1 MKSLLRVEIVSDW
14 VIWVEAFDVAVLTLF
29 STLNLALRL
38 PSHVRI
44 AEQFDKVGRRDAF
57 ESFVVVRPRYLLA
70 TAVIRS
76 VATLALLFLALV
88 SWRDRSVDPD
98 SASLAVSC
106 AATLVLVLVFGVAI
120 PNAWAKYAGDA
131 LIVRMLPILSLVRV
145 LCLPLIV
152 FLEIFDPLV
161 RRLAGVPVLDA
172 KAFADELERQILDA
186 VSEGEKHG
194 AVDEE
199 EKEMIE
205 SVIELTDTHVEEIM
219 TPRTDVV
226 GVPIDADYE
235 SVLATIR
242 KKGHSRIPVYEGT
255 IDTVL
260 GVLYAKDLLQL
271 KGDEPFALHTVMRKA
286 LFIPERKMVRE
297 LLREFQSQKVHIAV
311 VLDEY
316 GGTAGLVTIED
327 ILEELV
333 GEIHD
338 EFDETTPIE
347 LVRIDERTVEVD
359 ARMRVDE
366 LNDELDVA
374 FPEDEDYETIGG
386 FICSRMGKIPK
397 AGEEIRHNGTV
408 IHVIAAEP
416 RRVIRVRLELS
427 SPSESD
433 DAAA

>member
-1 MKSLLRVEIVSDW
+1 MSDW
-14 VIWVEAFDVAVLTLF
+14 VTWVGVFDVAVLTLF
-29 STLNLALRL
+29 ATLNLALRL

-57 ESFVVVRPRYLLA
+57 EAFVTVRPRYLLA

-76 VATLALLFLALV
+76 VATLALLFLALF
-88 SWRDRSVDPD
+88 SWNARSAD
-98 SASLAVSC
+98 SGSIGLAVTC
-106 AATLVLVLVFGVAI
+106 GVTLVLVLVFGVAI

-131 LIVRMLPILSLVRV
+131 LIVRTLPLLSFIRI
-145 LCLPLIV
+145 LCLPLIA

-161 RRLAGVPVLDA
+161 RRLAGVPVRDA
-172 KAFADELERQILDA
+172 KSHADELERQILDA
-186 VSEGEKHG
+186 VREGEKHG
-194 AVDEE
+194 AVDVE

-219 TPRTDVV
+219 TPRTEVV
-226 GVPIDADYE
+226 GIPIDADYE
-235 SVLATIR
+235 AVLTTIR
-242 KKGHSRIPVYEGT
+242 EKGHSRIPVYENT
-255 IDTVL
+255 IDTIL
-260 GVLYAKDLLQL
+260 GVFYAKDLLQH
-271 KGDEPFALHTVMRKA
+271 KSDEPFSLSSLMRKA

-297 LLREFQSQKVHIAV
+297 LLREFQSQKVHIAI

-333 GEIHD
+333 GEIDD
-338 EFDETTPIE
+338 EYDETAPIE

-366 LNDELDVA
+366 LNDEIGVA

-386 FICSRMGKIPK
+386 FVCSRMGKIPK
-397 AGEEIRHNGTV
+397 VGEQIEHNGTAIRV
-408 IHVIAAEP
+408 VDAEP
-416 RRVIRVRLELS
+416 RRVIRVRLEMS
-427 SPSESD
+427 IPSKTDE
-433 DAAA
+433 APA

>member
-1 MKSLLRVEIVSDW
+1 MSDW
-14 VIWVEAFDVAVLTLF
+14 VTWVGVFDVAVLTLF
-29 STLNLALRL
+29 ATLNLALRL

-57 ESFVVVRPRYLLA
+57 EAFVTVRPRYLLA

-76 VATLALLFLALV
+76 VATLALLFLALF
-88 SWRDRSVDPD
+88 SWNARSAD
-98 SASLAVSC
+98 SGSIGLAVTC
-106 AATLVLVLVFGVAI
+106 GVTLVLVLVFGVAI

-131 LIVRMLPILSLVRV
+131 LIVRTLPLLSFIRI
-145 LCLPLIV
+145 LCLPLIA

-161 RRLAGVPVLDA
+161 RRLAGVPVRDA
-172 KAFADELERQILDA
+172 KSHADELERQILDA
-186 VSEGEKHG
+186 VREGEKHG
-194 AVDEE
+194 AVDVE

-219 TPRTDVV
+219 TPRTEVV
-226 GVPIDADYE
+226 GIPIDADYE
-235 SVLATIR
+235 AVLTTIR
-242 KKGHSRIPVYEGT
+242 EKGHSRIPVYENT
-255 IDTVL
+255 IDTIL
-260 GVLYAKDLLQL
+260 GVFYAKDLLQH
-271 KGDEPFALHTVMRKA
+271 KSDEPFSLSSLMRKA

-297 LLREFQSQKVHIAV
+297 LLREFQSQKVHIAI

-333 GEIHD
+333 GEIDD
-338 EFDETTPIE
+338 EYDETAPIE

-366 LNDELDVA
+366 LNDEIDIA

-386 FICSRMGKIPK
+386 FVCSRMGKIPK
-397 AGEEIRHNGTV
+397 VGEQIEHNGTAIRV
-408 IHVIAAEP
+408 VDAEP
-416 RRVIRVRLELS
+416 RRVIRVRLEMS
-427 SPSESD
+427 IPSKTDE
-433 DAAA
+433 APA

>member
-1 MKSLLRVEIVSDW
+1 MTDW
-14 VIWVEAFDVAVLTLF
+14 VTWVGAFDVAVLTLF
-29 STLNLALRL
+29 ATLNLALRL

-57 ESFVVVRPRYLLA
+57 EAFVTARPRYLLA

-76 VATLALLFLALV
+76 VATLAMLLLALF
-88 SWRDRSVDPD
+88 SWRAGSADPG
-98 SASLAVSC
+98 SISLAVTC
-106 AATLVLVLVFGVAI
+106 GVTLVLVLVFGVAI

-131 LIVRMLPILSLVRV
+131 LIVRTLPLLSSIRV
-145 LCLPLIV
+145 LCLPLIA

-161 RRLAGVPVLDA
+161 RRLAGVPVRDA
-172 KAFADELERQILDA
+172 KSHADELERQILDA
-186 VSEGEKHG
+186 VREGEKHG

-226 GVPIDADYE
+226 GIPIDADYE
-235 SVLATIR
+235 AVLATIR
-242 KKGHSRIPVYEGT
+242 KKGHSRIPVYEDT
-255 IDTVL
+255 IDTIL
-260 GVLYAKDLLQL
+260 GVLYAKDLLQR
-271 KGDEPFALHTVMRKA
+271 KSDEPFSLSSSMRKA

-297 LLREFQSQKVHIAV
+297 LLREFQSQKVHIAI

-338 EFDETTPIE
+338 EYDETTAVE

-374 FPEDEDYETIGG
+374 LPEDEDYETIGG
-386 FICSRMGKIPK
+386 FVCSRMGKIPK
-397 AGEEIRHNGTV
+397 VGEQIEHNGMV
-408 IHVIAAEP
+408 IRVIDAEP
-416 RRVIRVRLELS
+416 RRVIRVRLEMS
-427 SPSESD
+427 IPSETD
-433 DAAA
+433 EAPA

>member
-1 MKSLLRVEIVSDW
+1 MTDW
-14 VIWVEAFDVAVLTLF
+14 VTWVGAFDVAVLTLF
-29 STLNLALRL
+29 ATLNLALRL

-57 ESFVVVRPRYLLA
+57 EAFVTVRPRYLLA

-76 VATLALLFLALV
+76 VATLALLLLALF
-88 SWRDRSVDPD
+88 SRRAGSADPGSID
-98 SASLAVSC
+98 LAVTC
-106 AATLVLVLVFGVAI
+106 GVTLVLVLVFGVAI

-131 LIVRMLPILSLVRV
+131 LIVRTLPLLSSIRV

-161 RRLAGVPVLDA
+161 RRLAGVPVRDA
-172 KAFADELERQILDA
+172 KSHADELERQILDA

-226 GVPIDADYE
+226 GIPFDADYE
-235 SVLATIR
+235 VVLATVR
-242 KKGHSRIPVYEGT
+242 KKGHSRIPVYEDT
-255 IDTVL
+255 IDTIL
-260 GVLYAKDLLQL
+260 GVLYAKDLLQR
-271 KGDEPFALHTVMRKA
+271 KSDDPFSLSSIMRKA

-297 LLREFQSQKVHIAV
+297 LLREFQSQKVHIAI

-338 EFDETTPIE
+338 EYDETTPVE

-374 FPEDEDYETIGG
+374 LPEDEDYETIGG
-386 FICSRMGKIPK
+386 FVCSRMGKIPK
-397 AGEEIRHNGTV
+397 VGEQIEHNGMAIRV
-408 IHVIAAEP
+408 VDAEP
-416 RRVIRVRLELS
+416 RRVIRVRLEMSL
-427 SPSESD
+427 PSETD
-433 DAAA
+433 EAPA

>member
-1 MKSLLRVEIVSDW
+1 MSDW
-14 VIWVEAFDVAVLTLF
+14 VTWIGVFDVVVLTLF
-29 STLNLALRL
+29 ATLNLALRL

-44 AEQFDKVGRRDAF
+44 AEQFDQVGRRDAF
-57 ESFVVVRPRYLLA
+57 EAFVAARPRYLLA

-76 VATLALLFLALV
+76 VATLALLFLALFY
-88 SWRDRSVDPD
+88 WRDRSADPD
-98 SASLAVSC
+98 STSLAVIC
-106 AATLVLVLVFGVAI
+106 GATLVLVLVFGVAI

-131 LIVRMLPILSLVRV
+131 LIVRTLPLLSSTRV
-145 LCLPLIV
+145 LCLPLIA

-161 RRLAGVPVLDA
+161 RRLAGVPVRDA
-172 KAFADELERQILDA
+172 KSYADELERQILDA

-226 GVPIDADYE
+226 GIPIDTDYE
-235 SVLATIR
+235 AVLSTIR

-255 IDTVL
+255 IDTIL
-260 GVLYAKDLLQL
+260 GVLYAKDLLQRTSSEAFSL
-271 KGDEPFALHTVMRKA
+271 SSIMRKV

-297 LLREFQSQKVHIAV
+297 LLREFQSKKVHIAV

-366 LNDELDVA
+366 LNDELDIA
-374 FPEDEDYETIGG
+374 LPEDEDYETIGG

-397 AGEEIRHNGTV
+397 VGEQTEHNGMAIRV
-408 IHVIAAEP
+408 IGAEP
-416 RRVIRVRLELS
+416 RRVIRVRLEIPT
-427 SPSESD
+427 PSEMNEAST
-433 DAAA
+433 

>member
-1 MKSLLRVEIVSDW
+1 MSDW
-14 VIWVEAFDVAVLTLF
+14 VTWVGVFDVAVLTLF
-29 STLNLALRL
+29 ATLNLALRL

-57 ESFVVVRPRYLLA
+57 EAFVTVRPRYLLA

-76 VATLALLFLALV
+76 VATLALLFLALF
-88 SWRDRSVDPD
+88 SWNARSAD
-98 SASLAVSC
+98 SGSIGLAVTC
-106 AATLVLVLVFGVAI
+106 GVTLVLVLVFGVAI

-131 LIVRMLPILSLVRV
+131 LIVRTLPLLSFIRI
-145 LCLPLIV
+145 LCLPLIA

-161 RRLAGVPVLDA
+161 RRLAGVPVRDA
-172 KAFADELERQILDA
+172 KSHADELERQILDA
-186 VSEGEKHG
+186 VREGEKHG
-194 AVDEE
+194 AVDVE

-219 TPRTDVV
+219 TPRTEVV
-226 GVPIDADYE
+226 GIPIDADYE
-235 SVLATIR
+235 AVLTTIR
-242 KKGHSRIPVYEGT
+242 GKGHSRIPVYENT
-255 IDTVL
+255 IDTIL
-260 GVLYAKDLLQL
+260 GVFYAKDLLQH
-271 KGDEPFALHTVMRKA
+271 KSDEPFSLSSLMRKA

-297 LLREFQSQKVHIAV
+297 LLREFQSQKVHIAI

-333 GEIHD
+333 GEIDD
-338 EFDETTPIE
+338 EYDETAPIE

-366 LNDELDVA
+366 LNDEIDVA

-386 FICSRMGKIPK
+386 FVCSRMGKIPK
-397 AGEEIRHNGTV
+397 VGEQIEHNGSV
-408 IHVIAAEP
+408 IRVVDAEP
-416 RRVIRVRLELS
+416 RRVIRVRLEMS
-427 SPSESD
+427 IPSKTDE
-433 DAAA
+433 APA

>member
-1 MKSLLRVEIVSDW
+1 MSDW
-14 VIWVEAFDVAVLTLF
+14 VTWVGVFDVAVLTLF
-29 STLNLALRL
+29 ATLNLALRL

-57 ESFVVVRPRYLLA
+57 EAFVTVRPRYLLA

-76 VATLALLFLALV
+76 VATLALLFLALF
-88 SWRDRSVDPD
+88 SWNARSAD
-98 SASLAVSC
+98 SGSIGLAVTC
-106 AATLVLVLVFGVAI
+106 GVTLVLVLVFGVAI

-131 LIVRMLPILSLVRV
+131 LIVRTLPLLSFIRI
-145 LCLPLIV
+145 LCLPLIA

-161 RRLAGVPVLDA
+161 RRLAGVPVRDA
-172 KAFADELERQILDA
+172 KSHADELERQILDA
-186 VSEGEKHG
+186 VREGEKHG
-194 AVDEE
+194 AVDVE

-219 TPRTDVV
+219 TPRTEVV
-226 GVPIDADYE
+226 GIPIDADYE
-235 SVLATIR
+235 AVLTTIR
-242 KKGHSRIPVYEGT
+242 EKGHSRIPVYENT
-255 IDTVL
+255 IDTIL
-260 GVLYAKDLLQL
+260 GVFYAKDLLQH
-271 KGDEPFALHTVMRKA
+271 KSDEPFSLSSLMRKA

-297 LLREFQSQKVHIAV
+297 LLREFQSQKVHIAI

-333 GEIHD
+333 GEIDD
-338 EFDETTPIE
+338 EYDETAPIE

-366 LNDELDVA
+366 LNDEIDVA

-386 FICSRMGKIPK
+386 FVCSRMGKIPK
-397 AGEEIRHNGTV
+397 VGEQIEHNGTAIRV
-408 IHVIAAEP
+408 VDAEP
-416 RRVIRVRLELS
+416 RRVIRVRLEMS
-427 SPSESD
+427 IPSKTDE
-433 DAAA
+433 APA